1 SSHDHISA
9 CFPLDTYPRPAEKSQ
24 YEGSR
29 SLWSALDD
37 DIITT
42 EQAREIAIRC
52 HERQIQHQQRW
63 VTRRGAETDAG
74 RNPALRYS
82 GHTAGYG

>member
-1 SSHDHISA
+1 MVG
-9 CFPLDTYPRPAEKSQ
+9 P
-24 YEGSR
+24 
-29 SLWSALDD
+29 DD

-63 VTRRGAETDAG
+63 VNHLSEPPD
-74 RNPALRYS
+74 L
-82 GHTAGYG
+82 